1 MNPIG
6 DDSFT
11 VLQQELARLQA
22 RLARVGEL
30 AGVAS
35 TGRDKSGAVEVILNS
50 NGLAC
55 DVRIAADWRRR
66 TMPDDVGAAV
76 VAADTDA
83 AQNHA
88 RSCGEAF
95 ASTADS
101 ARDQDA
107 FPTSASVAPQSRP
120 RPISDLAESALR
132 AFDRIDRFSTP
143 TPAVTGTSPQ
153 QSVRVKVDQG
163 RITDCSIDPSW
174 LTRQDDI
181 TLAHA
186 IREAL
191 ASAAA
196 AQADANRPADELSE
210 HLNNLLV
217 EVKTTLQAIS
227 REA

>member
-6 DDSFT
+6 VDSFT
-11 VLQQELARLQA
+11 ELQQELGRLQA
-22 RLARVGEL
+22 RLVRVGEL
-30 AGVAS
+30 ASVANV
-35 TGRDKSGAVEVILNS
+35 GRDKSGAVEVILDS
-50 NGLAC
+50 HGLAC

-83 AQNHA
+83 AQNRA
-88 RSCGEAF
+88 RSCAEAF

-101 ARDQDA
+101 AHDENA
-107 FPTSASVAPQSRP
+107 FPTSALVAPESRA
-120 RPISDLAESALR
+120 RPIADLAESALG
-132 AFDRIDRFSTP
+132 AFDTIDRISTS
-143 TPAVTGTSPQ
+143 TPAVTGTSSEQ
-153 QSVRVKVDQG
+153 CVRINVDQG
-163 RITDCSIDPSW
+163 RITDCSINPSW
-174 LTRQDDI
+174 LARQDDI

-196 AQADANRPADELSE
+196 AQAEANRPADELSD
-210 HLNNLLV
+210 HLSNLLA
-217 EVKTTLQAIS
+217 EVKTTLQALS